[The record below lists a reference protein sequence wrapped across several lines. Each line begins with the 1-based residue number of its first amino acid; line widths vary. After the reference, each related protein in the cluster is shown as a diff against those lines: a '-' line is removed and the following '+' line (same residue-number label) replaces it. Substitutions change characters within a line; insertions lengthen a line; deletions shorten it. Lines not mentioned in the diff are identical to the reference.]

1 MASNIRGITVEI
13 GGDTGPLDK
22 ALKGVNQTTRDL
34 QSELRQVEKAL
45 KLDPGNTV
53 LLEQK
58 QKLLADSV
66 QNAKTKLDSLKE
78 TQRQVAAQFAKGDIG
93 EEQYRAFQREVIKTE
108 QELKKLEKQAKS
120 SNVELSKIKG
130 AAEGVASA
138 SGRVAGTAAPATV
151 AIVAMGTA
159 AFNAGSDLIESQ
171 NKVDVAFKGN
181 AAEVQAWSDTTLDK
195 FGMAKGTA
203 LEMTSLFGDMG
214 TSMGLS
220 TGEAANMSMS
230 LGGLAGDLSSY
241 KNIGLDQAQDALKGI
256 FTGEGESLKSLGI
269 VMQDS
274 TLSAYAAANGY
285 TKTYTEMTQAEKV
298 GLRYAFVMDAT
309 KNAQG
314 DFARTSD
321 EAANSVRKAQQSMKQ
336 AGATIGVSLA
346 PIVAKAA
353 QAIAGLVQGFT
364 NLDPG
369 TKKVIMVIVALIAA
383 IAPVAGIIS
392 AVAVVVGF
400 LASPFGLVIV
410 AVAAAIAAFA
420 LLRAAFALLDAN
432 AANIKTNITNTF
444 NAIKTG
450 ITNAINGAKD
460 AVGNAINAIKGFF
473 NFKFS
478 WPSMPLPHFSISPS
492 GWKIGDLLKGSI
504 PSLGINWYDKGGIF
518 NNPAIIGVGEKRPEV
533 VTALDDLRYLIRD
546 ELKNI
551 NTGGSSGTSTVIVP
565 VNLDGKE
572 IAKVIAPFSD
582 RIQGNNLKIAGRGV
596 GA

>member
-1 MASNIRGITVEI
+1 MASNIKGITVEI

-34 QSELRQVEKAL
+34 QSELKQVEKAL

-58 QKLLADSV
+58 QKILADSV
-66 QNAKTKLDSLKE
+66 QNTKTKLDSLKE
-78 TQRQVAAQFAKGDIG
+78 AQRQVAAQFSKGDIG

-108 QELKKLEKQAKS
+108 QELKRLETQAKN

-138 SGRVAGTAAPATV
+138 SGKVAGTMAPATV

-171 NKVDVAFKGN
+171 NKVDVAFKDSAGVVN
-181 AAEVQAWSDTTLDK
+181 DWSETTLEK
-195 FGMAKGTA
+195 FGIAKGTS
-203 LEMTSLFGDMG
+203 LEMASLFGDMG

-220 TGEAANMSMS
+220 TGAAATMSTS
-230 LGGLAGDLSSY
+230 LGGLAGDLASF
-241 KNIGLDQAQDALKGI
+241 KNIGIDQAQDALKGV
-256 FTGEGESLKSLGI
+256 FTGEGESLKTLGV

-321 EAANSVRKAQQSMKQ
+321 GAANSVRVAKESMKE
-336 AGATIGVSLA
+336 AGETIGVSLA

-369 TKKVIMVIVALIAA
+369 TKKVILVVLALIAA

-392 AVAVVVGF
+392 GVAVVVAF
-400 LASPFGLVIV
+400 LASPFGLVV
-410 AVAAAIAAFA
+410 LAVAAAIAAFA

-450 ITNAINGAKD
+450 ISNAINGAKD

-473 NFKFS
+473 NFTFS
-478 WPSMPLPHFSISPS
+478 WPKLPLPHFAVSPS

-504 PSLGINWYDKGGIF
+504 PSLGISWYDKGGIF
-518 NNPAIIGVGEKRPEV
+518 NNPAIVGVGEKRPEFV
-533 VTALDDLRYLIRD
+533 GALDDLRYLIRD
-546 ELKNI
+546 ELNSF
-551 NTGGSSGTSTVIVP
+551 GAVGSGISQVIVP
-565 VNLDGKE
+565 VSIEGREVARASSPHLDK
-572 IAKVIAPFSD
+572 
-582 RIQGNNLKIAGRGV
+582 IQGSGVKRAGRRVGV
-596 GA
+596 

>member
-1 MASNIRGITVEI
+1 MASNIKGITIEI

-22 ALKGVNQTTRDL
+22 ALKGVNQTSRDL

-58 QKLLADSV
+58 QKILADSV
-66 QNAKTKLDSLKE
+66 QNTKTKLDSLKE
-78 TQRQVAAQFAKGDIG
+78 AQRQVTAQFEKGDIG

-108 QELKKLEKQAKS
+108 EDLKKLEKQAKS

-138 SGRVAGTAAPATV
+138 SGKVAGATAPATV
-151 AIVAMGTA
+151 AIVALGA
-159 AFNAGSDLIESQ
+159 ASFDLGSDLIESQ

-181 AAEVQAWSDTTLDK
+181 AAEVQAWSDSTLEK
-195 FGMAKGTA
+195 FGLAKGSS
-203 LEMTSLFGDMG
+203 LEMASLFGDMG

-220 TGEAANMSMS
+220 TGEAATMSTS
-230 LGGLAGDLSSY
+230 LGGLAGDLASF
-241 KNIGLDQAQDALKGI
+241 KNIGIDQAQDALKGV
-256 FTGEGESLKSLGI
+256 FTGEGESLKTLGV

-298 GLRYAFVMDAT
+298 GLRYKFVMDAT

-321 EAANSVRKAQQSMKQ
+321 GAANSVRVAKESMKE
-336 AGATIGVSLA
+336 AGETIGVSLA

-353 QAIAGLVQGFT
+353 QAIASLIQGFT
-364 NLDPG
+364 SMSPE
-369 TKKVIMVIVALIAA
+369 TKKVILIIVALIAA

-392 AVAVVVGF
+392 GVAVVVAF
-400 LASPFGLVIV
+400 LASPFGIMVLGVM
-410 AVAAAIAAFA
+410 AAIAAFA

-450 ITNAINGAKD
+450 ISNAINGAKD
-460 AVGNAINAIKGFF
+460 VVGNAINAIKGFF

-478 WPSMPLPHFSISPS
+478 WPSLPLPHFAVSPS

-504 PSLGINWYDKGGIF
+504 PSLGISWYDKGGIF
-518 NNPAIIGVGEKRPEV
+518 NSPQIIGVGEKRPEIV
-533 VTALDDLRYLIRD
+533 GALDDFRKIVR
-546 ELKNI
+546 EES
-551 NTGGSSGTSTVIVP
+551 GGGGVTQNLN
-565 VNLDGKE
+565 VNEMHIEG
-572 IAKVIAPFSD
+572 
-582 RIQGNNLKIAGRGV
+582 QGDMSRTMQQLAFMAEAV
-596 GA
+596 